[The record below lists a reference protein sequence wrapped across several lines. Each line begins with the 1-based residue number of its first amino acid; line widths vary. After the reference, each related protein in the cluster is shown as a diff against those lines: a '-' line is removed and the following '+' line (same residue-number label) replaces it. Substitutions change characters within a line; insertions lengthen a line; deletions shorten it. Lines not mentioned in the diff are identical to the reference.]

1 MDAKYLCRA
10 KRKKD
15 GECTIGY
22 YIHTSDGGDYI
33 VNPDR
38 SLQLDESNAIDMDT
52 LCRCTGL
59 VDKYSTLIFE
69 NDLCTNLSCGA
80 VGYIKNC
87 DIVWLNGKIIKEQIS
102 QALTTCCDQLEVLDN
117 IIDHPEI

>member
-1 MDAKYLCRA
+1 MDARYLCRA
-10 KRKKD
+10 KAKKN
-15 GECTIGY
+15 GKWIIGY

-38 SLQLDESNAIDMDT
+38 SLQLDEGNAIDVDT

-69 NDLCTNLSCGA
+69 NDLCCYLSCGA

-87 DIVWLNGKIIKEQIS
+87 DIVWLNSKIIENAS
-102 QALTTCCDQLEVLDN
+102 QSLTTCCDELEVLDN

>member
-1 MDAKYLCRA
+1 MDARYLCKA
-10 KRKKD
+10 KAKKN
-15 GECTIGY
+15 GEWIIGY

-38 SLQLDESNAIDMDT
+38 SLQLDENNAIDVDT

-69 NDLCTNLSCGA
+69 NDLCRYLSYGT

-87 DIVWLNGKIIKEQIS
+87 DIIWLNGEIVKENAS
-102 QALTTCCDQLEVLDN
+102 QSLTTCCDELKVLDS

>member
-10 KRKKD
+10 KLKK
-15 GECTIGY
+15 GERWTIGY

-33 VNPDR
+33 VNPDK
-38 SLQLDESNAIDMDT
+38 SLQLDESNAIDINT

-69 NDLCTNLSCGA
+69 NDLCTYLSCGA

-87 DIVWLNGKIIKEQIS
+87 DIVWLNGAIIKEQIS
-102 QALTTCCDQLEVLDN
+102 QALTTCCDELEVLDN